1 VNDDVD
7 VHLTF
12 VETFFRSSIHDI
24 KLGWKQQSASPLE
37 VKFMIS
43 QLFTQFLVNQPG
55 VVRVV
60 EFLVNQP
67 GVVRVVVSGRGT
79 HSGTGGWRGRRWTAG
94 TTRRRVST
102 RNT

>member
-1 VNDDVD
+1 MNDDVD

-60 EFLVNQP
+60 
-67 GVVRVVVSGRGT
+67 VSGRGT
-79 HSGTGGWRGRRWTAG
+79 HSGTGGWTAG

>member
-1 VNDDVD
+1 MNDDFD
-7 VHLTF
+7 EYLTF
-12 VETFFRSSIHDI
+12 VETFFRSCINDI
-24 KLGWKQQSASPLE
+24 KLGPSLVRKQQSASPLE

-43 QLFTQFLVNQPG
+43 QLFTQ
-55 VVRVV
+55 
-60 EFLVNQP
+60 FLVNQP